1 MLISILTYHVSVHS
15 LSYWY
20 IFVALSIC
28 CNSSET
34 LLWHNF
40 DYHAS
45 FNLPIFA
52 LTNHRSSRSK
62 FIFIC
67 VNFQRNYSAINRV
80 ATFTSPQK
88 KINCNCTS
96 WILNLDLLE
105 FSTFEL
111 IFDIYQHLSCI
122 VSKKLRNFWRLFSH
136 HHNPNSHNFKVFGN
150 VCNIV
155 SLYNIW
161 NKDLTS
167 VITRLSFE
175 YTWILY
181 YLGQPRSCRRFY
193 SCETWISPLS
203 SSILVVWEC
212 SEQRKLKRWFQR

>member
-88 KINCNCTS
+88 KINKLQLHLVNSKS
-96 WILNLDLLE
+96 WFARIQH
-105 FSTFEL
+105 FWT
-111 IFDIYQHLSCI
+111 DIWYLSA
-122 VSKKLRNFWRLFSH
+122 SH
-136 HHNPNSHNFKVFGN
+136 AS
-150 VCNIV
+150 
-155 SLYNIW
+155 
-161 NKDLTS
+161 
-167 VITRLSFE
+167 
-175 YTWILY
+175 
-181 YLGQPRSCRRFY
+181 
-193 SCETWISPLS
+193 
-203 SSILVVWEC
+203 
-212 SEQRKLKRWFQR
+212 FQRNYVISGDHSHIIIIQIHTNCLEMFAKLCLWYEI

>member
-88 KINCNCTS
+88 KNKLQLHLVNSKS
-96 WILNLDLLE
+96 WFARIQHFWNWY
-105 FSTFEL
+105 L
-111 IFDIYQHLSCI
+111 IFISISCI
-122 VSKKLRNFWRLFSH
+122 VSKKRRNFGRSFSH

-155 SLYNIW
+155 SLY
-161 NKDLTS
+161 
-167 VITRLSFE
+167 
-175 YTWILY
+175 
-181 YLGQPRSCRRFY
+181 
-193 SCETWISPLS
+193 
-203 SSILVVWEC
+203 
-212 SEQRKLKRWFQR
+212 

>member
-45 FNLPIFA
+45 FTLPIFA

-88 KINCNCTS
+88 KNKLQLHLVNSKS
-96 WILNLDLLE
+96 WFARIQH
-105 FSTFEL
+105 FWT
-111 IFDIYQHLSCI
+111 DIWYLSA
-122 VSKKLRNFWRLFSH
+122 SH
-136 HHNPNSHNFKVFGN
+136 AS
-150 VCNIV
+150 
-155 SLYNIW
+155 
-161 NKDLTS
+161 
-167 VITRLSFE
+167 
-175 YTWILY
+175 
-181 YLGQPRSCRRFY
+181 
-193 SCETWISPLS
+193 
-203 SSILVVWEC
+203 
-212 SEQRKLKRWFQR
+212 FQRNYVISGDHSHIIIIQIHTILKCLEMVAILCLSTTYEIKT